1 MFIFGGCIAISQPYK
16 NKIMNFKKIGWLTW
30 LCLCVGI
37 SCNRNMQTKL
47 NSDGTYAF
55 ERVEDDPMG
64 VKIYT
69 LANGLK
75 VYMSVNKDA
84 PRIQTMI
91 ATRAGSKNDPSDA
104 TGLAHYLE
112 HMLFKGTSKIASL
125 DWEKEKVLLQQISDL
140 YEQHRA
146 AKPEER
152 SAIYHQIDSL
162 SGLAA
167 QYVAANEYDQMASSL
182 GAEGTNAFTSL
193 DRTVYINDIPSN
205 EVEKWLK
212 LESERFSELV
222 LRLFHTELEA
232 VYEEYNIA
240 QGKDSRKV
248 FAAFLKGLLPNHPY
262 GTQTTIG
269 TGEHLKTPSMQKIH
283 DYFNTYYV
291 PNNMS
296 IILSGDFDPNQMAK
310 LIDKYW
316 GKLKSKKVPK
326 WKAPESAPLT
336 KVNSIDIYG
345 KEKANFQIGWLLD
358 GAGSDE
364 ALKAQL
370 AAGILYNRKAGLLD
384 MNLIQKQAI
393 GQRSAAGAWSAND
406 HSFFYLYGEPRVN
419 QALESVKDL
428 MMKELERLKLGDF
441 EDWMLE
447 AVINNL
453 EVQEIRKLESNSGRA
468 FSMLDAFIFDMP
480 WKEACEKYQK
490 MRAFTKQDIID
501 FANAKLRM
509 DNYVVVYKREGED
522 KNVTKVEK
530 PVITPVKLN
539 REVMSAFRKG
549 FEEIE
554 SPRQEPMFLDYNK
567 SISSQ
572 TLKGGIE
579 LDYIKNRNN
588 QTFELAYIIEMG
600 SHNVR
605 ELPIALRYLKFL
617 GTDRYSPQELQQE
630 FFKLGLSF
638 SVRAQSD
645 VSYISLVGLD
655 RSFEKGVELFEHIL
669 ANAKLDEDV
678 LKKLVGDVKKNRED
692 EKKDK
697 RQILQRAMLSYAY
710 YGDQSPLKGRLD
722 ERRLDVLT
730 PKDLMKVINK
740 LTKLE
745 HKIFYYGSKSQSEV
759 ATVLEKYH
767 QVPEKLEPLVPERT
781 FVQLETNSN
790 KVVFVDY
797 KAMPQVEILMVSKGT
812 PTFDL
817 EENTIAR
824 LYNEY
829 FGAGLSSIVFQEI
842 RESRALAY
850 SAYAYSASPDRKDKA
865 HYLMAFVGTQA
876 DKMKEAIPAMTG
888 IIQEMP
894 VAEEQVL
901 NAVEAILKKMET
913 ERITGADIF
922 WDRRSNARLGLDKDI
937 RVEEYQMYQE
947 LAKSK
952 TAAVEALKA
961 YHASKI
967 KDRKFTIL
975 VLGDKDK
982 LDMNYLKSLGAF
994 EEVTLKD
1001 LFGY

>member
-1 MFIFGGCIAISQPYK
+1 
-16 NKIMNFKKIGWLTW
+16 MNLKTIGWMMLLLFFIGT
-30 LCLCVGI
+30 
-37 SCNRNMQTKL
+37 SCNRNMQTKR
-47 NSDGTYAF
+47 NADGTYAF
-55 ERVEDDPMG
+55 ETVEGDPMG

-75 VYMSVNKDA
+75 VYMSVNKDE

-140 YEQHRA
+140 YEKHRTA
-146 AKPEER
+146 EEEEQT
-152 SAIYHQIDSL
+152 AIYHQIDSL

-167 QYVAANEYDQMASSL
+167 QYVAANEYDRMASSL

-212 LESERFSELV
+212 LESERFNELV

-248 FAAFLKGLLPNHPY
+248 FAAFLEGLLPNHPY
-262 GTQTTIG
+262 GTQTTLG

-283 DYFNTYYV
+283 EYFSTYYV

-310 LIDKYW
+310 MIEQYW
-316 GKLKSKKVPK
+316 GGFKSKKVPK
-326 WKAPESAPLT
+326 WKKPEQSPLE
-336 KVNSIDIYG
+336 KAKIIDIYG
-345 KEKANFQIGWLLD
+345 KEKSNLQVGWLLD
-358 GAGSDE
+358 GAGSED

-370 AAGILYNRKAGLLD
+370 TAGVLYNRKAGLLD
-384 MNLIQKQAI
+384 MNLIQKQVI

-406 HSFFYLYGEPRVN
+406 YSFFYLYGEPRAD
-419 QALESVKDL
+419 QAVEKVQYFMNL
-428 MMKELERLKLGDF
+428 ELENLKLGHF

-447 AVINNL
+447 AVINNM
-453 EVQEIRKLESNSGRA
+453 EVQEIRKLESNSGRT
-468 FSMLDAFIFDMP
+468 FSMLDAFIFNQS
-480 WKEACEKYQK
+480 WEEICKKYQK
-490 MRAFTKQDIID
+490 MRAFSKQDIID
-501 FANAKLRM
+501 FAKAKLRV
-509 DNYVVVYKREGED
+509 NNCVIVYKREGAD
-522 KNVTKVEK
+522 KDVKKVDK

-539 REVMSAFRKG
+539 REVMSAFRKS
-549 FEEIE
+549 FEEME
-554 SPRQEPMFLDYNK
+554 SPRQEPVFLDYDK
-567 SISSQ
+567 SIANQ
-572 TLKGGIE
+572 TLKGGVE
-579 LDYIKNRNN
+579 FDYIKNTNN
-588 QTFELAYIIEMG
+588 QTFELAYIIDMG

-605 ELPIALRYLKFL
+605 ELPVALRYLKFL
-617 GTDRYSPQELQQE
+617 GTDEYTPQELQQE

-638 SVRAQSD
+638 SVRAQAD

-655 RSFEKGVELFEHIL
+655 RSFEKGVALFEHIL
-669 ANAKLDEDV
+669 ANAQPNEQA
-678 LKKLVGDVKKNRED
+678 LKNLVADMKKNRED

-697 RQILQRAMLSYAY
+697 RQILQKGMLSYAY
-710 YGDQSPLKGRLD
+710 YGNLSPLKGRLRIID
-722 ERRLDVLT
+722 LEAFV
-730 PKDLMKVINK
+730 PEDLMKIITK
-740 LTKLE
+740 LTKYE
-745 HKIFYYGSKSQSEV
+745 HKIFYYGSKSQADV
-759 ATVLEKYH
+759 AAVLEKHH
-767 QVPEKLEPLVPERT
+767 QLPSQLEPLVRERT
-781 FVQLETNSN
+781 FLQLDTDEN

-812 PTFDL
+812 STFDL
-817 EENTIAR
+817 EENTLAR

-850 SAYAYSASPDRKDKA
+850 SAYAYSSSPDKKDKA

-913 ERITGADIF
+913 ERITGSDIF
-922 WDRRSNARLGLDKDI
+922 WDRRSNARLGLEKDI
-937 RVEEYQMYQE
+937 RATEYEKYKE

-952 TAAVEALKA
+952 EASVKALKD
-961 YHASKI
+961 YHATKI

-982 LDMNYLKSLGAF
+982 LDMKYLKSLGTF
-994 EEVTLKD
+994 EELTLKEV
-1001 LFGY
+1001 FGF

>member
-1 MFIFGGCIAISQPYK
+1 
-16 NKIMNFKKIGWLTW
+16 
-30 LCLCVGI
+30 
-37 SCNRNMQTKL
+37 MQTKK
-47 NSDGTYAF
+47 NADGTYAF
-55 ERVEDDPMG
+55 ETVEGDPMG

-75 VYMSVNKDA
+75 VYMSVNKDE

-140 YEQHRA
+140 YEKHRTA
-146 AKPEER
+146 AVEER
-152 SAIYHQIDSL
+152 TAIYHQIDSI

-167 QYVAANEYDQMASSL
+167 QYVATNEYDRMASSL

-205 EVEKWLK
+205 EIEKWLK
-212 LESERFSELV
+212 LESERFDELV

-240 QGKDSRKV
+240 QGQDSRKV

-262 GTQTTIG
+262 GTQTTLG

-283 DYFNTYYV
+283 DYFSTYYV

-296 IILSGDFDPNQMAK
+296 IILSGDFDPNEMVKMVEQ
-310 LIDKYW
+310 YW
-316 GKLKSKKVPK
+316 GKAKSKKVPK
-326 WKAPESAPLT
+326 WKVSTQTPLT
-336 KVNSIDIYG
+336 KATSIDIYG
-345 KEKANFQIGWLLD
+345 KEKANLQVGWLLD
-358 GAGSDE
+358 GAGSED

-370 AAGILYNRKAGLLD
+370 VAGVLYNRKAGLLD
-384 MNLIQKQAI
+384 MNLIQKQMI

-406 HSFFYLYGEPRVN
+406 YSFFYLYGEPRSK
-419 QALESVKDL
+419 QAVESVKDYML
-428 MMKELERLKLGDF
+428 KELNRLKLGDF

-447 AVINNL
+447 AVINNM

-468 FSMLDAFIFDMP
+468 FNMLDAFIFDMS
-480 WKEACEKYQK
+480 WAESCEKYKK
-490 MRAFTKQDIID
+490 MRAFSKQDIID
-501 FANAKLRM
+501 FATAKLRL
-509 DNYVVVYKREGED
+509 DNCVIVYKREGDD
-522 KNVTKVEK
+522 KNEEKVDK
-530 PVITPVKLN
+530 PIITPIKLN
-539 REVMSAFRKG
+539 REVMSAFRKT
-549 FEEIE
+549 FEEME
-554 SPRQEPMFLDYNK
+554 SPRQEPVFLDYNK
-567 SISSQ
+567 SIASQ

-579 LDYIKNRNN
+579 FDYIKNSNN

-600 SHNVR
+600 SHHVR

-617 GTDRYSPQELQQE
+617 GTDKYTPQELQQE

-638 SVRAQSD
+638 SVRAQAD

-669 ANAKLDEDV
+669 ANVQPDEQA
-678 LKKLVGDVKKNRED
+678 LKNLVADMKKNRED

-697 RQILQRAMLSYAY
+697 RQILQKAMLNYAY
-710 YGDQSPLKGRLD
+710 YGNQSPLKGRL
-722 ERRLDVLT
+722 RILDLEAFV
-730 PKDLMKVINK
+730 PSDVMKVIAK
-740 LTKLE
+740 LTKYE
-745 HKIFYYGSKSQSEV
+745 HKIFYYGSKSQADV
-759 ATVLEKYH
+759 AAVLEEHH
-767 QVPEKLEPLVPERT
+767 QVPETLEPLVKERT
-781 FVQLETNSN
+781 FIQLETKEN

-797 KAMPQVEILMVSKGT
+797 KGMAQVEILMVSKGT
-812 PTFDL
+812 PSFNL

-850 SAYAYSASPDRKDKA
+850 SAYAYSASPDKKEKA

-876 DKMKEAIPAMTG
+876 DKMKEAVPAMTG

-894 VAEEQVL
+894 IAEDQVL
-901 NAVEAILKKMET
+901 NAVGAILKKMET

-922 WDRRSNARLGLDKDI
+922 WDRRTNSRLGLDKDI
-937 RVEEYQMYQE
+937 RAEEYKQYKE
-947 LAKSK
+947 LAESEEKV
-952 TAAVEALKA
+952 VEALKA
-961 YHASKI
+961 YHAANI

-975 VLGDKDK
+975 ILGDKDE
-982 LDMNYLKSLGAF
+982 LDMNYLKSLGKL
-994 EEVTLKD
+994 EELSLKD
-1001 LFGY
+1001 VFGF

>member
-1 MFIFGGCIAISQPYK
+1 
-16 NKIMNFKKIGWLTW
+16 MNFKKIGWMTL
-30 LCLCVGI
+30 LLFGVVI

-47 NSDGTYAF
+47 NADGTYAF
-55 ERVEDDPMG
+55 ETVEGDPMG

-112 HMLFKGTSKIASL
+112 HMLFKGTSKVASL
-125 DWEKEKVLLQQISDL
+125 DWEKEKVLLTQISDL
-140 YEQHRA
+140 YEAHRT

-152 SAIYHQIDSL
+152 AAIYHKIDSL

-167 QYVAANEYDQMASSL
+167 QYVAANEYDQMASSM

-283 DYFNTYYV
+283 DYFSTYYV

-310 LIDKYW
+310 LIDQYW
-316 GKLKSKKVPK
+316 GKFKSKKVPT
-326 WKAPESAPLT
+326 WKMPEETPLT
-336 KVNSIDIYG
+336 KAKVIDIYG
-345 KEKANFQIGWLLD
+345 KEKANLQVGWLLE
-358 GAGSDE
+358 GANSEE

-370 AAGILYNRKAGLLD
+370 TAGVLYNRKAGLID
-384 MNLIQKQAI
+384 MNLIQKQVI

-406 HSFFYLYGEPRVN
+406 YSFFYLYGEPRAK
-419 QALESVKDL
+419 QSVEETRDYL
-428 MMKELERLKLGDF
+428 LKELERLSLGNF

-447 AVINNL
+447 AVINNM

-468 FSMLDAFIFDMP
+468 FSMLDAFIFDVS
-480 WKEACEKYQK
+480 WQEVCQKYEK
-490 MRAFTKQDIID
+490 MRSFSKQDIAD
-501 FANAKLRM
+501 FAKNKLRL
-509 DNYVVVYKREGED
+509 DNCVIVQKREGED
-522 KNVTKVEK
+522 KNVEKVDK
-530 PVITPVKLN
+530 PSITPVKLN
-539 REVMSAFRKG
+539 REEMSAFRKS
-549 FEEIE
+549 FEAME
-554 SPRQEPMFLDYNK
+554 SPRQEPVFLDYEK

-572 TLKGGIE
+572 TLKGGTE
-579 LDYIKNRNN
+579 FDYIKNKNN
-588 QTFELAYIIEMG
+588 QTFELSYIIDMG

-617 GTDRYSPQELQQE
+617 GTNEFTPQELQQE

-638 SVRAQSD
+638 SVRAQAD

-669 ANAKLDEDV
+669 ANAKPDEKV
-678 LKKLVGDVKKNRED
+678 LKNLVADIKKNRED

-697 RQILQRAMLSYAY
+697 RQILQRAMLNYAY
-710 YGDQSPLKGRLD
+710 YGEQSPFKGRIRMSTL
-722 ERRLDVLT
+722 EVFA

-740 LTKLE
+740 LTKYE
-745 HKIFYYGSKSQSEV
+745 HKIFYYGSKNQADV
-759 ATVLEKYH
+759 AAVLEKYH
-767 QVPEKLEPLVPERT
+767 KVPEKMEPLVPART
-781 FVQLETNSN
+781 FTQLETNTN
-790 KVVFVDY
+790 RVVFVDY
-797 KAMPQVEILMVSKGT
+797 KAMPQVEVLMVSKGT
-812 PTFDL
+812 PNFDL
-817 EENTIAR
+817 EENTMSR

-850 SAYAYSASPDRKDKA
+850 SAYAFSRSPDKKDKA
-865 HYLMAFVGTQA
+865 HYLLAFVGTQA
-876 DKMKEAIPAMTG
+876 DKMKDAIPAMTG

-894 VAEEQVL
+894 VAEEQVA
-901 NAVEAILKKMET
+901 NSVDAILKKMET

-922 WDRRSNARLGLDKDI
+922 WDRRGNARLGLEEDI
-937 RVEEYQMYQE
+937 RAKEYATYKALSE
-947 LAKSK
+947 RKE
-952 TAAVEALKA
+952 AAVEALQA
-961 YHASKI
+961 YHKTTI

-982 LDMNYLKSLGAF
+982 LDMKFLKSLGAF
-994 EEVTLKD
+994 EELTLKQV
-1001 LFGY
+1001 FGF

>member
-1 MFIFGGCIAISQPYK
+1 MLYK
-16 NKIMNFKKIGWLTW
+16 NKIMNLKKIGWMML
-30 LCLCVGI
+30 LLFCVGI

-47 NSDGTYAF
+47 NADGTYAF
-55 ERVEDDPMG
+55 ETVEGDPMG
-64 VKIYT
+64 VKMYT

-125 DWEKEKVLLQQISDL
+125 DWAKEKVLLQQISDL
-140 YEQHRA
+140 YELHRTA
-146 AKPEER
+146 EEEEQV
-152 SAIYHQIDSL
+152 AIYKQIDSL

-205 EVEKWLK
+205 EVERWLK
-212 LESERFSELV
+212 LESERFDELV

-262 GTQTTIG
+262 GTQTTLG
-269 TGEHLKTPSMQKIH
+269 TGAHLKTPSMQKIH
-283 DYFNTYYV
+283 EYFNTYYV

-296 IILSGDFDPNQMAK
+296 IILSGDFDPNEMVKKVEQ
-310 LIDKYW
+310 YW
-316 GKLKSKKVPK
+316 GKYKSKKVPK
-326 WKAPESAPLT
+326 WKKPAETPLT
-336 KVNSIDIYG
+336 QAQSIDIFG
-345 KEKANFQIGWLLD
+345 KEKSNLQIGWLLD
-358 GAGSDE
+358 GANSED

-370 AAGILYNRKAGLLD
+370 AAGVLYNRKAGLLD
-384 MNLIQKQAI
+384 MNLIQKQII

-406 HSFFYLYGEPRVN
+406 YSFFYLYGEPRAK
-419 QALESVKDL
+419 QAVESVKDYML
-428 MMKELERLKLGDF
+428 KELERLKMGDF
-441 EDWMLE
+441 EDWMLD
-447 AVINNL
+447 AVINNM

-468 FSMLDAFIFDMP
+468 FSMLDAFIFDQS
-480 WKEACEKYQK
+480 WADACEKFKK
-490 MRAFTKQDIID
+490 MRAFSKQDIID
-501 FANAKLRM
+501 FATAKLRM
-509 DNYVVVYKREGED
+509 DNYVIVYKREGAD
-522 KNVTKVEK
+522 QNVEKVEK

-539 REVMSAFRKG
+539 REVMSAFRKS
-549 FEEIE
+549 FEQME
-554 SPRQEPMFLDYNK
+554 SPSQEPVFLDYDK
-567 SISSQ
+567 SIASQ
-572 TLKGGIE
+572 NLKGGVE
-579 LDYIKNRNN
+579 FNYIKNTNN
-588 QTFELAYIIEMG
+588 KTFELAYIIDMG
-600 SHNVR
+600 SQSVR

-617 GTDRYSPQELQQE
+617 GTDKYTPQELQQE

-638 SVRAQSD
+638 SVRAQGD

-669 ANAKLDEDV
+669 ANAEPNEEALTN
-678 LKKLVGDVKKNRED
+678 LVADMKKNRED

-697 RQILQRAMLSYAY
+697 RQILQKGMLNYAY
-710 YGDQSPLKGRLD
+710 YGNQSPLKGRLRIVD
-722 ERRLDVLT
+722 LEAFV
-730 PKDLMKVINK
+730 PKDLMKIIAK
-740 LTKLE
+740 LTKYE
-745 HKIFYYGSKSQSEV
+745 HKVFYYGSKSQADV
-759 ATVLEKYH
+759 VTVLEKH
-767 QVPEKLEPLVPERT
+767 HKVPEKMEPLVAQRT
-781 FVQLETNSN
+781 FLQLDTDEN

-797 KAMPQVEILMVSKGT
+797 KAMPQVEVLMVSKGT
-812 PTFDL
+812 PSFNL

-850 SAYAYSASPDRKDKA
+850 SAYAYSSSPDKKDKA

-901 NAVEAILKKMET
+901 NSVESILKKMET
-913 ERITGADIF
+913 ERITGSEIF
-922 WDRRSNARLGLDKDI
+922 WDRRSNARLGVEEDI
-937 RVEEYQMYQE
+937 RATEYKKYKE

-952 TAAVEALKA
+952 KAAVEALKA
-961 YHASKI
+961 YHSSKI

-975 VLGDKDK
+975 VLGDKSK
-982 LDMNYLKSLGAF
+982 LDMNYLKSLGSF
-994 EEVTLKD
+994 EELTLKD
-1001 LFGY
+1001 VFGF

>member
-1 MFIFGGCIAISQPYK
+1 MTLLLF
-16 NKIMNFKKIGWLTW
+16 
-30 LCLCVGI
+30 CVGI

-47 NSDGTYAF
+47 NADGTYAF
-55 ERVEDDPMG
+55 ETVEGDPMG
-64 VKIYT
+64 VKVYT

-75 VYMSVNKDA
+75 VYMSINKDA

-140 YEQHRA
+140 YEIHKT
-146 AKPEER
+146 AKEEER
-152 SAIYHQIDSL
+152 AAIYHQIDSL

-167 QYVAANEYDQMASSL
+167 QYVAANEYDRMAASL

-212 LESERFSELV
+212 LESERFGELV

-240 QGKDSRKV
+240 QGKDGRKV

-262 GTQTTIG
+262 GTQTTLG
-269 TGEHLKTPSMQKIH
+269 TGAHLKTPSMQKIH

-296 IILSGDFDPNQMAK
+296 IILSGDFDPNEMVKMIEQ
-310 LIDKYW
+310 YW
-316 GKLKSKKVPK
+316 GKHKSKKVPK
-326 WKAPESAPLT
+326 WKKPVQSPLT
-336 KVNSIDIYG
+336 KVNATAVYG
-345 KEKANFQIGWLLD
+345 KEKSNLQIGWLLD
-358 GAGSDE
+358 GATSEE

-370 AAGILYNRKAGLLD
+370 TAGILYNRKAGLLD
-384 MNLIQKQAI
+384 MNLIQKQMI
-393 GQRSAAGAWSAND
+393 GQHSAAGAWSAND
-406 HSFFYLYGEPRVN
+406 YSFFYLYGEPRAK
-419 QALESVKDL
+419 QALEGLEAL
-428 MMKELERLKLGDF
+428 MIKELERLKLGDF

-447 AVINNL
+447 AVINNM
-453 EVQEIRKLESNSGRA
+453 EVQEIRKLESNTGRA
-468 FSMLDAFIFDMP
+468 FSMLDAFIFDQP
-480 WKEACEKYQK
+480 WEAACEKYKK

-501 FANAKLRM
+501 FATEKLRL
-509 DNYVVVYKREGED
+509 DNYVVVYKREGTAE
-522 KNVTKVEK
+522 VVEKVEK
-530 PVITPVKLN
+530 PTITPVQLN
-539 REVMSAFRKG
+539 REVMSAFRKS
-549 FEEIE
+549 FEAME
-554 SPRQEPMFLDYNK
+554 SPQQEPVFLDYDK
-567 SISSQ
+567 SIASQ

-579 LDYIKNRNN
+579 LDYIKNTTNE
-588 QTFELAYIIEMG
+588 TFELVYIIEMG
-600 SHNVR
+600 NQNVR

-617 GTDRYSPQELQQE
+617 GTDKYTPQELQQE

-638 SVRAQSD
+638 SVRAQAD

-655 RSFEKGVELFEHIL
+655 RSFEEGVALFEHIL
-669 ANAKLDEDV
+669 AHAEPNEKALKNLVEDM
-678 LKKLVGDVKKNRED
+678 KKNRAD

-697 RQILQRAMLSYAY
+697 RQILQKAMLSYAY
-710 YGDQSPLKGRLD
+710 YGDFSPIKGRLRITD
-722 ERRLDVLT
+722 LEVFV
-730 PKDLMKVINK
+730 PKDLMKIIAK
-740 LTKLE
+740 LTKYE
-745 HKIFYYGSKSQSEV
+745 HNIFYYGSKSQAEV
-759 ATVLEKYH
+759 VAVLEAH
-767 QVPEKLEPLVPERT
+767 HDVPEQLEPLVPQRT
-781 FVQLETNSN
+781 FIELETNEN
-790 KVVFVDY
+790 KVIFVDY
-797 KAMPQVEILMVSKGT
+797 KGMPQVEILMVSKGT
-812 PTFDL
+812 PNFNL
-817 EENTIAR
+817 EENTVAR

-850 SAYAYSASPDRKDKA
+850 SAYAYSSSPDRKDKA

-901 NAVEAILKKMET
+901 DAVESILKKMET

-922 WDRRSNARLGLDKDI
+922 WDRRSNARLGLETDI
-937 RVEEYQMYQE
+937 RTAEYERYTE

-952 TAAVEALKA
+952 QAAVEALKA
-961 YHASKI
+961 YHEANI

-975 VLGDKDK
+975 ILGDKTK
-982 LDMNYLKSLGAF
+982 LDMKYLAALGTF
-994 EEVTLKD
+994 KELTLKD
-1001 LFGY
+1001 IFEY

>member
-1 MFIFGGCIAISQPYK
+1 MLYK
-16 NKIMNFKKIGWLTW
+16 NKIMTFKKIGWMML
-30 LCLCVGI
+30 LLFCVGT
-37 SCNRNMQTKL
+37 SCNRNMQTKQ
-47 NSDGTYAF
+47 NADGTYAF
-55 ERVEDDPMG
+55 ETVEGDPMG

-140 YEQHRA
+140 YEAHRT
-146 AKPEER
+146 AKEEDR
-152 SAIYHQIDSL
+152 TAIYNKIDSL

-167 QYVAANEYDQMASSL
+167 QYVAANEYDRMASSL

-212 LESERFSELV
+212 LESERFNELV

-240 QGKDSRKV
+240 QGKDNRKV

-262 GTQTTIG
+262 GTQTTLG

-283 DYFNTYYV
+283 EYFSTYYV

-296 IILSGDFDPNQMAK
+296 IILSGDFDPNEMVKMVEQ
-310 LIDKYW
+310 YW
-316 GKLKSKKVPK
+316 GKRPSKKVPK
-326 WKAPESAPLT
+326 WKNPEETPLT
-336 KVNSIDIYG
+336 KVNSIDIFG
-345 KEKANFQIGWLLD
+345 KEKTNLQVGWLLD
-358 GAGSDE
+358 GANSED

-370 AAGILYNRKAGLLD
+370 TAGVLYNRKAGLLD

-393 GQRSAAGAWSAND
+393 GQYSAAGAWSAND
-406 HSFFYLYGEPRVN
+406 YSFFYLYGEPRAE
-419 QALESVKDL
+419 QAIESVKDL
-428 MMKELERLKLGDF
+428 MLKELERLKLGDF

-447 AVINNL
+447 AVINNM
-453 EVQEIRKLESNSGRA
+453 EVQEMQKLESNSGRA
-468 FSMLDAFIFDMP
+468 FSMLDAFIFDQP
-480 WKEACEKYQK
+480 WAETCEKYKK
-490 MRAFTKQDIID
+490 MRAFSKQDIID
-501 FANAKLRM
+501 FATEKLRV
-509 DNYVVVYKREGED
+509 NNCVIVYKREGADSNIEKVD
-522 KNVTKVEK
+522 KPT
-530 PVITPVKLN
+530 ITPVKLN
-539 REVMSAFRKG
+539 REVMSAFRKS
-549 FEEIE
+549 FEEME
-554 SPRQEPMFLDYNK
+554 SPYQEPVFLDYDK
-567 SISSQ
+567 SIASQ
-572 TLKGGIE
+572 TLKGGVE
-579 LDYIKNRNN
+579 LNYIKNTNN
-588 QTFELAYIIEMG
+588 KTFELAYIIDMG
-600 SHNVR
+600 NQSIR

-617 GTDRYSPQELQQE
+617 GTDKYSPQELQQE

-638 SVRAQSD
+638 SVRAQAD

-669 ANAKLDEDV
+669 ANAEPNEEA
-678 LKKLVGDVKKNRED
+678 LKNLVADMKKNRED

-697 RQILQRAMLSYAY
+697 RQILRKGMLSYAY
-710 YGDQSPLKGRLD
+710 YGNLSPLKGRLRIVD
-722 ERRLDVLT
+722 LEVLV
-730 PKDLMKVINK
+730 PNDLMKIIAK
-740 LTKLE
+740 LTKYE
-745 HKIFYYGSKSQSEV
+745 HEIFYYGSKNQ
-759 ATVLEKYH
+759 ADIAAVLEEHHK
-767 QVPEKLEPLVPERT
+767 VPAKLEPLIPQRT
-781 FVQLETNSN
+781 FLQVDTDEN
-790 KVVFVDY
+790 KVIFVDY

-812 PTFDL
+812 ATFNL
-817 EENTIAR
+817 EESTIAR

-850 SAYAYSASPDRKDKA
+850 SAYAYSASPDKKDKA

-876 DKMKEAIPAMTG
+876 DKMKEAVPAMTG

-901 NAVEAILKKMET
+901 DAVEAILKKMET
-913 ERITGADIF
+913 ERITGSEIF
-922 WDRRSNARLGLDKDI
+922 WDRRDNARLGLDTDI
-937 RVEEYQMYQE
+937 RTEEYETYKE

-952 TAAVEALKA
+952 KATVEALQA
-961 YHASKI
+961 YHTSTI

-975 VLGDKDK
+975 VLGDKTK
-982 LDMNYLKSLGAF
+982 LDMEYIKSLGKF
-994 EEVTLKD
+994 QELTLAEI
-1001 LFGY
+1001 FGR